1 MSAEDK
7 RAQVLEYLKQHNLQA
22 ILAQALNKVLTDLP
36 NNPVDALC
44 EQIQALSKA
53 PTAAVES
60 DEIVILH
67 FNDVYEIEARARE
80 PVGGASRFSTLLKQ
94 FAHEEPLI
102 LFSGDAFNPSMM
114 STVTKG
120 KHMVPVLNCFNIHTA
135 CFGNHDFD
143 FGVENLEQ
151 LAHDTNFPWL
161 ISNVFDATT
170 GRPLAG
176 GEASRLVEWRGHK
189 IGLVGLVEEEWL
201 VTLATIS
208 MDEVRYVDFVDEGR
222 RLARQLK
229 AQGAQL
235 VIALSHMRQPN
246 DERLV
251 AEATEIDLVLGG
263 HDHHY
268 ETKQIAGRWLL
279 KSGTDFRDLSR
290 IRLKLLPGGGLEVEP
305 PEHFTVT
312 MALAEDPE
320 VKVIVDRYAAE
331 FSAKMEEV
339 VGETEVELDG
349 RFKAIRTSETN
360 LGNFVADIMRAA
372 VTADVAILNS
382 GTLRSDEIHPPG
394 HLKLRDLVAI
404 LPMADATCVLSMTGA
419 QLLAALENG
428 VSKYPRLEGRFPQ
441 VSGVSFEFDSDA
453 APGARVVHGSVL
465 VGEAPLEAAAT
476 YRVITK
482 AYLALGKDGYDV
494 FKECP
499 VLIDEESAPVI
510 PSIVRGFF
518 ADLQDAMPTP
528 EPRSSVMK
536 RRNSSRLQAHAES
549 SAALLA
555 VQAQLST
562 GALGAAVAFKTPQKA
577 APARQLGKIAPAKE
591 GRIRCKQEGG

>member
-263 HDHHY
+263 HD
-268 ETKQIAGRWLL
+268 GWLRL
-279 KSGTDFRDLSR
+279 ASTLSDDTAPSASLDHLEAQAAPTHPRAPPGPLGSSPWPQELASGWP
-290 IRLKLLPGGGLEVEP
+290 K
-305 PEHFTVT
+305 
-312 MALAEDPE
+312 AEDVPLSTARHYH
-320 VKVIVDRYAAE
+320 VIVD
-331 FSAKMEEV
+331 
-339 VGETEVELDG
+339 GE
-349 RFKAIRTSETN
+349 S
-360 LGNFVADIMRAA
+360 VASIDA
-372 VTADVAILNS
+372 
-382 GTLRSDEIHPPG
+382 
-394 HLKLRDLVAI
+394 RD
-404 LPMADATCVLSMTGA
+404 MS
-419 QLLAALENG
+419 
-428 VSKYPRLEGRFPQ
+428 
-441 VSGVSFEFDSDA
+441 
-453 APGARVVHGSVL
+453 
-465 VGEAPLEAAAT
+465 
-476 YRVITK
+476 
-482 AYLALGKDGYDV
+482 
-494 FKECP
+494 
-499 VLIDEESAPVI
+499 VI
-510 PSIVRGFF
+510 PDPPFI
-518 ADLQDAMPTP
+518 LMP
-528 EPRSSVMK
+528 
-536 RRNSSRLQAHAES
+536 SR
-549 SAALLA
+549 
-555 VQAQLST
+555 V
-562 GALGAAVAFKTPQKA
+562 A
-577 APARQLGKIAPAKE
+577 APAARRGSLGAGSSGSRGPAA
-591 GRIRCKQEGG
+591 G